1 MLATL
6 TPLSAEAGQLDRV
19 ANALYHLIIATR
31 SSAQVYINL
40 TAVVRDTQRLL
51 AAAAPAMPEASM
63 RLASLLGIFTQLQP
77 VGTLPG
83 FRVQVG
89 YEVSLRSR
97 LDEILED
104 AYLAEACSL
113 RQFLSVASNKAA
125 AKRDLRRLLQAI
137 ARTAKW
143 ARGVLSVTEYAI
155 GKSVAL
161 AQTGLELLH
170 TLSMPPDGVA
180 IILDPRDRPH
190 FGPVTVLSGATANRF
205 VYMSPARSLVP
216 ESDAL
221 TYTVEDVAE
230 SVLWH
235 VSAR

>member
-1 MLATL
+1 MLAAL
-6 TPLSAEAGQLDRV
+6 TPLSMEAGQLDRV

-40 TAVVRDTQRLL
+40 TAVVRDAQRLL
-51 AAAAPAMPEASM
+51 AAADREMPEASM
-63 RLASLLGIFTQLQP
+63 RLASLLGIFTQLRP
-77 VGTLPG
+77 IGTLPG

-125 AKRDLRRLLQAI
+125 AKRDLRRLLRVI

-143 ARGVLSVTEYAI
+143 ARGVLAVTEYAI
-155 GKSVAL
+155 GKSVVIP
-161 AQTGLELLH
+161 QTGLELLQ

-180 IILDPRDRPH
+180 IIFGSPR
-190 FGPVTVLSGATANRF
+190 
-205 VYMSPARSLVP
+205 SPALRSADGSQRCYRKSLCVYVTGQITGP
-216 ESDAL
+216 
-221 TYTVEDVAE
+221 
-230 SVLWH
+230 
-235 VSAR
+235 